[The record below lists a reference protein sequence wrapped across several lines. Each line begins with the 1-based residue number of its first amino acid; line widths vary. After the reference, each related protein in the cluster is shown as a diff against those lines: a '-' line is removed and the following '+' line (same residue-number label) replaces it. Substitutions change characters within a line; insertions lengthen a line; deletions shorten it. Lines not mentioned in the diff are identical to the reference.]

1 MANHRKRYNNEGEL
15 LVIWHGGERQW
26 SFLSLVHHDCKE
38 LVEKYLLENNL
49 TKEQMCMKKYVA
61 PGEVKKQK
69 KNKKGNKN
77 AKERIRKN
85 LVPDGKKNCA
95 SFILL

>member
-1 MANHRKRYNNEGEL
+1 M
-15 LVIWHGGERQW
+15 VIWHGGERQW

-38 LVEKYLLENNL
+38 MVEKYLLENNL

-69 KNKKGNKN
+69 KIKKV
-77 AKERIRKN
+77 IRKQ
-85 LVPDGKKNCA
+85 KK
-95 SFILL
+95 